1 MRGAVVASL
10 HLGVKAVVGGSR
22 SINIHDFEVDFLSLS
37 YTREAAD
44 VKEARKFLDSIGMK
58 TTKLL
63 AKIETRQSLINFQD
77 ILNAADGIIISR
89 GNLGLDVGPREDG
102 SGAEDTHPGVQP
114 AEATDVANAVL
125 DGVDG
130 IMLGAETLRGR
141 YPLETITTVTSICR
155 SGEKVFDHHYHYD
168 HLMEVAIDASGLP
181 IDSDEES
188 EPAYHQG
195 LNSGNHATTGA
206 SLANFNLVGGAQGGV
221 RPRPHPLGD
230 RPHKRVPEQPR
241 GSESQ
246 GGWCALDQVGTMT
259 SYNMAARTMA
269 KFSGGGMSPATSYNM
284 MGNANPA
291 GSASCNSIQSHFA
304 NQHHNRA
311 AMPSKMESIA
321 SSAVRA
327 ADKVGASLI
336 VVYTHTGKTAQL
348 VAKYRPPMPILTL
361 VVPQLVSDSLHWKL
375 LGRSNARQC
384 LLTRGL
390 MPMLAAPSPSGDAL
404 LEEAVAVAGRMGL
417 VKPHDH
423 VVCVQRIHDD
433 FCVKIVAVDEMGEG
447 IKRTPMATNT
457 TSLGGPFGSTMPTHH
472 RSPPSP
478 ASAASQAGH
487 CTRCSMGW

>member
-1 MRGAVVASL
+1 MEEFVAHTMSAPMLRG
-10 HLGVKAVVGGSR
+10 
-22 SINIHDFEVDFLSLS
+22 D
-37 YTREAAD
+37 TR
-44 VKEARKFLDSIGMK
+44 R
-58 TTKLL
+58 
-63 AKIETRQSLINFQD
+63 
-77 ILNAADGIIISR
+77 
-89 GNLGLDVGPREDG
+89 
-102 SGAEDTHPGVQP
+102 QP
-114 AEATDVANAVL
+114 A
-125 DGVDG
+125 G
-130 IMLGAETLRGR
+130 ITRVSERPLLRDERGR
-141 YPLETITTVTSICR
+141 LLHRPSLAWSGGRWAERVIKQGNGCR
-155 SGEKVFDHHYHYD
+155 APQRS
-168 HLMEVAIDASGLP
+168 M
-181 IDSDEES
+181 S
-188 EPAYHQG
+188 ERPG
-195 LNSGNHATTGA
+195 LNSGHHATTGA
-206 SLANFNLVGGAQGGV
+206 SLANFNLVGGAQGGSDQDLT
-221 RPRPHPLGD
+221 HTGTGHTNGFQSSHADLN
-230 RPHKRVPEQPR
+230 PR
-241 GSESQ
+241 GLVRVGS
-246 GGWCALDQVGTMT
+246 GTMT

-269 KFSGGGMSPATSYNM
+269 KFGGGGMSPAASYTT
-284 MGNANPA
+284 MGNADPA

-457 TSLGGPFGSTMPTHH
+457 TSLGGPFGIHPADPPPESTK
-472 RSPPSP
+472 PSLSSIP
-478 ASAASQAGH
+478 SGALHPMLDGLVI
-487 CTRCSMGW
+487 